1 MLQTQTVEPL
11 TLGLLRKL
19 MLDPLLGQ
27 FVLVG
32 GTALS
37 LQIGHRK
44 SVDLDMFTSLD
55 FQASEILEH
64 LDENGYQ
71 PLVLFNQKQTLILSG
86 SSTRL
91 RSQLLS
97 RMEYALQISEI
108 LPV

>member
-19 MLDPLLGQ
+19 MLDPLFGQ

-44 SVDLDMFTSLD
+44 SVDLDMFTSAFD
-55 FQASEILEH
+55 WEKVKIDIRDAVKSA
-64 LDENGYQ
+64 
-71 PLVLFNQKQTLILSG
+71 V
-86 SSTRL
+86 
-91 RSQLLS
+91 
-97 RMEYALQISEI
+97 
-108 LPV
+108 